1 MHAWALFD
9 VEDTCADA
17 VFQAALR
24 AAHASADP
32 ALGSHVLAFWAIA
45 DPGCVVAGGRSGSAG
60 HR

>member
-9 VEDTCADA
+9 VEDTCVDA

-32 ALGSHVLAFWAIA
+32 PLGSHVLAFWAIA
-45 DPGCVVAGGRSGSAG
+45 AY
-60 HR
+60 